1 MCFRERLFDAVVVFV
16 HTAARGEA
24 GQGVA
29 GQGEAGQGEQFC
41 SFRLLFEGSLLT
53 QDETKLILYNY
64 YLMCW
69 ALARVSTH
77 EWRLWSV
84 SVC

>member
-24 GQGVA
+24 GQR
-29 GQGEAGQGEQFC
+29 EQFC
-41 SFRLLFEGSLLT
+41 SFRLLSEGSLLT
-53 QDETKLILYNY
+53 QDETKLILYNCY
-64 YLMCW
+64 FMCW
-69 ALARVSTH
+69 PLARVSTH
-77 EWRLWSV
+77 EWRLWSA